1 MTLALGLCLC
11 SLLCICGNTQ
21 FSGTLLWKILS
32 CSSYSL
38 SPSANIQLHQDLF
51 LAMTIPF
58 EIFCQPYILAE
69 VYLSIGNGIFCD
81 CSQVWVWLFSAI
93 KKKKK
98 KFFQARKGSFS
109 FKSYLLCKHDK
120 RLNGWECTEAAQIH
134 PLTSELNWL
143 SCSNLIFAGKIHFS
157 IPQRR
162 KLMRPN
168 ELRNY
173 FLNDFSQ
180 VMYSKSGSFLFNT
193 YFWGQFEEWGQTRE
207 HFCFKK

>member
-98 KFFQARKGSFS
+98 ILPGKEGQLLFQILPAVQARQKIERMGMHWSSPNSSFDLWAQLAVMLKFDFCWKDPFFYPS
-109 FKSYLLCKHDK
+109 KEKT
-120 RLNGWECTEAAQIH
+120 NETEWVEE
-134 PLTSELNWL
+134 LFLERFFTS
-143 SCSNLIFAGKIHFS
+143 
-157 IPQRR
+157 
-162 KLMRPN
+162 
-168 ELRNY
+168 
-173 FLNDFSQ
+173 D
-180 VMYSKSGSFLFNT
+180 V
-193 YFWGQFEEWGQTRE
+193 
-207 HFCFKK
+207 